1 MEGKGQMDVF
11 IKQVGKPFHQRAS
24 RLIGG
29 AEGGT
34 RTPMPFRA
42 QRPERCVS
50 TSFTTSAEVSCGQGY
65 HTVTLANCQE
75 VFGVL
80 GWALLEF
87 SFSLSSVGKRVI
99 ISVRYPVKSL
109 SL

>member
-1 MEGKGQMDVF
+1 MVP
-11 IKQVGKPFHQRAS
+11 IT
-24 RLIGG
+24 RLVDWLEAY

-75 VFGVL
+75 VFWVL
-80 GWALLEF
+80 GWALFEF
-87 SFSLSSVGKRVI
+87 SFSLSSADKRVI

-109 SL
+109 SLASACL

>member
-1 MEGKGQMDVF
+1 
-11 IKQVGKPFHQRAS
+11 
-24 RLIGG
+24 
-29 AEGGT
+29 
-34 RTPMPFRA
+34 MPFRA

-75 VFGVL
+75 VFWVL

-87 SFSLSSVGKRVI
+87 SFSRVHLSSAGKRVI

-109 SL
+109 SLAPACLLDEEVVWLLESESSLCL

>member
-1 MEGKGQMDVF
+1 MK
-11 IKQVGKPFHQRAS
+11 ITLSSAS
-24 RLIGG
+24 LHHLMLLYRLLYRYQQKSLKRLVNRLEAVAG

-75 VFGVL
+75 VFWGFGL
-80 GWALLEF
+80 GFA
-87 SFSLSSVGKRVI
+87 
-99 ISVRYPVKSL
+99 
-109 SL
+109 